1 MRNKYLSTLTTPAVE
16 EAQVESYGHARP
28 VFDRAAEQLLG
39 PDEIQ
44 FIAERDSF
52 YLGSVGETGWP
63 YIQHR
68 GGPKGFLRVISNT
81 QLAFGDYNGNRQLL
95 TTGNVAKTDRVSL
108 FLMNYPVRE
117 RLKIIGHAHVL
128 GAEEAREIALELI
141 VPAGAKIE
149 RVFVIDVVG
158 FDWNCPK
165 YITPR
170 FTREEVAEAVAP
182 LHARIA
188 ELEAELKRRDHEEP
202 SA

>member
-1 MRNKYLSTLTTPAVE
+1 M
-16 EAQVESYGHARP
+16 AQAESYGRARP
-28 VFDRAAEQLLG
+28 VIDRAAEQMLG
-39 PDEIQ
+39 PEEIQ

-52 YLGSVGETGWP
+52 YLGSIGETGWP

-68 GGPKGFLRVISNT
+68 GGPKGFLRLIGSA

-108 FLMNYPVRE
+108 FLMNYPARE
-117 RLKIIGHAHVL
+117 RLKIIGHAQVL
-128 GAEEAREIALELI
+128 GLEEGREIARELS
-141 VPAGAKIE
+141 VPPGAKIE

-170 FTREEVAEAVAP
+170 FTREEIEEAVAP

-188 ELEAELKRRDHEEP
+188 ELEAELKSRDLKKP
-202 SA
+202 LA